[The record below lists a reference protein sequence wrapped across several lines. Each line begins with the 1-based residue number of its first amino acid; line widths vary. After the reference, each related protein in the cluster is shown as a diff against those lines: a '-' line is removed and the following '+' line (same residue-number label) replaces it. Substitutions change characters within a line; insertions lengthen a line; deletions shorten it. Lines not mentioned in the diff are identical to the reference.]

1 MFFVER
7 EDGIAKHRKAGY
19 TIFTIADTEEGGI
32 DLENRYSVKLG
43 KLIQDFELDVLHGPE
58 GYEDLLI
65 QKEDVNRPGLQL
77 AGFFD
82 YFDNK
87 RMQVLGRVEATY
99 LEQRTTEER
108 LTSFDQLFSKD
119 IPCLIITR
127 GIESFPECLEMAKK
141 YNCTV
146 LRSQETTSAF
156 MGALITALRNY
167 LSPRIT
173 RHGVLVEVYGEGV
186 LLLGESGVGKS
197 ETAIEL
203 VKRGHRLVADDAV
216 EIKRVGVRRLVG
228 TAPELIRHYIELRG
242 IGVVDVQQL
251 FGMSAVREDQDID
264 LVVNLEPWNDATMYD
279 RLGLESL
286 YTVILGVKV
295 PSLTVPVKPG
305 RNLAIIVEV
314 AAMNNRHKKMGYNA
328 AQAFTQQINDHFD
341 QAMSAQAG
349 G

>member
-1 MFFVER
+1 MES
-7 EDGIAKHRKAGY
+7 H
-19 TIFTIADTEEGGI
+19 
-32 DLENRYSVKLG
+32 YSVKMG
-43 KLIQDFELDVLHGPE
+43 KLLEDFELEVLWGAPD
-58 GYEDLLI
+58 YENLLI
-65 QKEDVNRPGLQL
+65 QREDVNRPGLQL

-99 LEQRTTEER
+99 LEQRSAEER
-108 LTSFDQLFSKD
+108 LVSFDQLFSQD

-127 GIESFPECLEMAKK
+127 GMEPFPECMEMAEK
-141 YNCTV
+141 YNITV
-146 LRSQETTSAF
+146 LRSQDTTSGF
-156 MGALITALRNY
+156 MGTLIMALRNY

-173 RHGVLVEVYGEGV
+173 RHGVLVEVYGEGI

-216 EIKRVGVRRLVG
+216 EIKRVGVKRLVG

-251 FGMSAVREDQDID
+251 FGMSAVRENQDID
-264 LVVNLEPWNDATMYD
+264 LVVNLEPWNDTAMYD
-279 RLGLESL
+279 RLGLENL
-286 YTVILGVKV
+286 YTVILDVKV

-328 AQAFTQQINDHFD
+328 AQVFTQQINEHFD
-341 QAMSAQAG
+341 QAMSG
-349 G
+349 NL